1 MGLVLSFKLFSEPVI
16 HLRLFSL
23 DLPRASNDRLIRCDV
38 VLDTDFLPARFC
50 VNLTGTE
57 FPFSSYAGSMR

>member
-1 MGLVLSFKLFSEPVI
+1 MGLVLSLNSSQNLLFICVCFPSLCQEPLTI
-16 HLRLFSL
+16 GSL
-23 DLPRASNDRLIRCDV
+23 DV

-57 FPFSSYAGSMR
+57 FSFSSYSGSMR